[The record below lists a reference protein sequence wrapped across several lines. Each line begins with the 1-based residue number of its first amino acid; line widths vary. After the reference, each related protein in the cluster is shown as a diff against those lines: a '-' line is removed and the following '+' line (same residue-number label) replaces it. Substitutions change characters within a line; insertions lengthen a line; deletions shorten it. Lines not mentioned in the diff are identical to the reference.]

1 MYPKKHTA
9 SYVFTNTPQVIY
21 LIDVGLV
28 GIWHAILNECWYNRI
43 CLEIDVKAILV
54 IYVWHFLPLTQK
66 IIQGEKLEIEW
77 ICFSD
82 VVLIN
87 I

>member
-28 GIWHAILNECWYNRI
+28 GIWHAI
-43 CLEIDVKAILV
+43 
-54 IYVWHFLPLTQK
+54 
-66 IIQGEKLEIEW
+66 
-77 ICFSD
+77 
-82 VVLIN
+82 
-87 I
+87 